1 MNRFYRIKIDNA
13 ELTEELAEIGN
24 LVRELENK
32 TAFLNAKSP
41 ALCIVP
47 GEDNDCIRIG
57 DFALIGASKLSE
69 SQKNAAKALLESF
82 CSDMSEKHNMSE
94 AHTYTKSNFINLLKE
109 RKVTQKELAEELGV
123 HQTLIS
129 QWCCGKTT
137 PTIRQ
142 VSSLSEFLKIPV
154 EDIIKCFKK

>member
-1 MNRFYRIKIDNA
+1 MPTLKQ
-13 ELTEELAEIGN
+13 
-24 LVRELENK
+24 
-32 TAFLNAKSP
+32 
-41 ALCIVP
+41 
-47 GEDNDCIRIG
+47 
-57 DFALIGASKLSE
+57 LI
-69 SQKNAAKALLESF
+69 
-82 CSDMSEKHNMSE
+82 
-94 AHTYTKSNFINLLKE
+94 KE
-109 RKVTQKELAEELGV
+109 RGLTQTRIAQLLGV